1 MAKEKL
7 SDLERKGCGKK
18 VYHREKSNS
27 LCREV
32 SCEKSRLY
40 PLPFAFSLRAFLRL
54 WVYRLQSELI

>member
-40 PLPFAFSLRAFLRL
+40 PLPFAFFFESLFEALGL
-54 WVYRLQSELI
+54 